1 MPSDGEKFKHLNKTS
16 QECETALKS
25 HFTYCS
31 CWYWSLSGGCLW
43 SQSCG
48 WGQPWGSYRKT
59 KSQIK
64 ERLLIRKSMWCKW
77 VWKHF
82 ALKWVS
88 KHLWDVV
95 KKLRICFLSAQSKI
109 PTTFDVGSVREQA
122 TKNSE
127 WNQMNPMCVI
137 EKAKHGTYALW
148 QLKYFTNLK
157 HFKVFPEFKL
167 WSRVLW
173 LQWFN
178 IGGAALCGLF
188 IDCENVFDT
197 KIAKS
202 P

>member
-48 WGQPWGSYRKT
+48 WGQPWGIFYRKT
-59 KSQIK
+59 NARWRSDYY
-64 ERLLIRKSMWCKW
+64 IRKSMWCKW

-95 KKLRICFLSAQSKI
+95 KKLRICFLSAQSEI

-148 QLKYFTNLK
+148 QLKYFTIKKN
-157 HFKVFPEFKL
+157 
-167 WSRVLW
+167 
-173 LQWFN
+173 
-178 IGGAALCGLF
+178 
-188 IDCENVFDT
+188 
-197 KIAKS
+197 
-202 P
+202 

>member
-25 HFTYCS
+25 QLLFLLILVFIWWVAYGVSHVVGVSLEALFTE
-31 CWYWSLSGGCLW
+31 
-43 SQSCG
+43 
-48 WGQPWGSYRKT
+48 KT
-59 KSQIK
+59 N
-64 ERLLIRKSMWCKW
+64 LLIRKSMWCKW

-95 KKLRICFLSAQSKI
+95 KKLRICFLSAQSEI

-137 EKAKHGTYALW
+137 EKAKHGTYALMPW
-148 QLKYFTNLK
+148 LLKYFTNLI
-157 HFKVFPEFKL
+157 FF
-167 WSRVLW
+167 
-173 LQWFN
+173 
-178 IGGAALCGLF
+178 
-188 IDCENVFDT
+188 
-197 KIAKS
+197 
-202 P
+202 

>member
-1 MPSDGEKFKHLNKTS
+1 MVQGVFLELG
-16 QECETALKS
+16 
-25 HFTYCS
+25 S
-31 CWYWSLSGGCLW
+31 CFLAKMACIS
-43 SQSCG
+43 
-48 WGQPWGSYRKT
+48 PT
-59 KSQIK
+59 KSRVKHRTLKKNLTFFRLYQHGLIK

-95 KKLRICFLSAQSKI
+95 KKLRICFLSAQSEI

-137 EKAKHGTYALW
+137 EKVKHGNYALW
-148 QLKYFTNLK
+148 QLKYFTNLRN
-157 HFKVFPEFKL
+157 FKVFQEFKL